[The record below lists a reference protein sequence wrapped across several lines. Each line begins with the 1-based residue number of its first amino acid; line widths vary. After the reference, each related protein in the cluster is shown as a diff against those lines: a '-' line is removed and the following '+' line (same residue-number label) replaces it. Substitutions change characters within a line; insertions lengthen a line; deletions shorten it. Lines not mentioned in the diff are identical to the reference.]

1 MLNIV
6 TMEPLITIFIKDN
19 VNSMF
24 QKSYKSLLWLI
35 SLVILIFISFYWVFI
50 ASDRFVS
57 TSVVIIQSPD
67 IGSPELSFSSLMKG
81 DSSSNR
87 SDLLY
92 LREHMLSMD
101 MLKKIDN
108 ELDLKSHLSKDS
120 IDIVSRLSVVNLTN
134 EEYYKYFLEFVDISI
149 DDFSGALKIKVQMF
163 SPKMAKSVVG
173 LLIKFGED
181 HMNAI
186 GQRLAEEQVLFIRKQ
201 VDSLHDDLIN
211 ANEKVL
217 EFQNQNSILSP
228 SSSASSVMKIIES
241 LQAELSKLEA
251 TKLMI
256 ESYQSKNSKEVIMI
270 GRKISS
276 INEQISSQK
285 SRLTSVNNKALNR
298 ILLDFEALKLK
309 AEFSQQLYENAIST
323 LESTRVESARK
334 LKQVSILA
342 QANLP
347 EYSSEP
353 KRIYNV
359 TVAFLFMFFLT
370 LIIHLIMIVISEHRD

>member
-1 MLNIV
+1 
-6 TMEPLITIFIKDN
+6 
-19 VNSMF
+19 MF

>member
-1 MLNIV
+1 
-6 TMEPLITIFIKDN
+6 MEPLITIFIKDN